1 LRLKDEGSFSQN
13 FIFQQLI
20 KNKIIPAF
28 FANTQKRLTIE
39 EAHAALKAA
48 GYDGVVYL
56 NRRESVG
63 KPKKDMTNRGTS
75 DLNSLSDAEFKEYFP
90 EAHDSYIVFDKDQ
103 IKSSIGNIGT
113 YGQRPPTAKELKN
126 IRPKLTVNEAREM
139 QRRGDMRFSF
149 SDQINTPIADWDL
162 FYENLIDNLDS
173 FSPARD
179 TGRGD
184 YDLNDVAQRFV
195 DYAKRDNSG
204 ESLTK
209 IVNKFSK
216 NDDASPSQIRKLRE
230 AVRDLESRSGIRYS
244 LEEPSEKDIAQARS
258 EYRKSKAHN
267 LGEFFDHLYR
277 QGIPLPEVNRLVN
290 AHILAEKYPTG
301 HGEQRLSKFAQ
312 RMKNRFEDFEFVL
325 ADQPQYLGMNMGI
338 SRAKAEKLAQNDP
351 VMARRITFGMAN
363 APADVANFHVGIAL
377 ISQLEA
383 QGKFDEA
390 APLISALSR
399 QATRKGQEIAALR
412 GNINDFD
419 PLRFVQ
425 RTIARRRIARSGYF
439 RSGEKATQTAIEN
452 ITKHLQAALEA
463 SNLTA
468 EEVSNYIK
476 KITCVT

>member
-1 LRLKDEGSFSQN
+1 
-13 FIFQQLI
+13 LI
-20 KNKIIPAF
+20 EKNIIPRS
-28 FANTQKRLTIE
+28 FAKSQERMTTEQ
-39 EAHAALKAA
+39 AHSALKIA

-63 KPKKDMTNRGTS
+63 KPQKGMTNRGIS
-75 DLNSLSDAEFKEYFP
+75 DLNSLSDDEFKKYYP
-90 EAHDSYIVFDKDQ
+90 GAHDSYIVFNPEQ
-103 IKSSIGNIGT
+103 IKSFTGNVGT
-113 YGQRPPTAKELKN
+113 YGQRPPTAKEVKN
-126 IRPKLTVNEAREM
+126 LRWQTGKKITPNDAYALQMQGDIR
-139 QRRGDMRFSF
+139 F
-149 SDQINTPIADWDL
+149 
-162 FYENLIDNLDS
+162 
-173 FSPARD
+173 
-179 TGRGD
+179 
-184 YDLNDVAQRFV
+184 
-195 DYAKRDNSG
+195 
-204 ESLTK
+204 
-209 IVNKFSK
+209 
-216 NDDASPSQIRKLRE
+216 
-230 AVRDLESRSGIRYS
+230 S